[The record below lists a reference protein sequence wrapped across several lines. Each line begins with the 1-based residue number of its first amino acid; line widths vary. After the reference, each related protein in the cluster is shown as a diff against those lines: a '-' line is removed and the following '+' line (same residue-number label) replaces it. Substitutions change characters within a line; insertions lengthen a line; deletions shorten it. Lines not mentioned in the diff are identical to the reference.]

1 MTGGPPLPEH
11 PELRSIAEAFE
22 AAGISGEILDAQWC
36 VVFISSEEARIVGIE
51 PSDVGRFYGKGLP
64 RRQLEDSDYWA
75 TSDDSSRDWWKLNV
89 PIMRAYLEP
98 GDAAFDAVFGPLA
111 RAAARVEPVKPARA
125 WSSTHSFPDLEG
137 LRTSWLGD
145 TTFFDMRI
153 NNDAGEF
160 IGVLRLATPDAPDSL
175 LARMARGDRAM
186 HERMDAVRV
195 PARRPGSI
203 LFADLEA
210 SGELSRRLSSRGYF
224 ELVGSLTDLI
234 DSQVI
239 KQGGIVG
246 KHAGDGASALFLV
259 EQLGTSESEAA
270 SAAVRAA
277 RAIRDGA
284 SHLGPDDVDV
294 RVNVGI
300 HWGATLMVGQV
311 ATSGRLEVTALGD
324 EMNEAA
330 RIESAATGG
339 VALASKLLLERLE
352 PSAAADLGLDADA
365 LTYLTV
371 GELDGSSE
379 KAVRDAGSISVTPV

>member
-1 MTGGPPLPEH
+1 MSVGPPLPEQ
-11 PELRSIAEAFE
+11 PELRNIAEALE
-22 AAGISGEILDAQWC
+22 TAAISGEICDAKWR
-36 VVFISSEEARIVGIE
+36 VVFISSEEARIIGVD
-51 PSDVGRFYGKGLP
+51 PSEVGRFYGKGLP
-64 RRQLEDSDYWA
+64 VRQLEDSEYWA
-75 TSDDSSRDWWKLNV
+75 TTDTSSRDWWKLNV
-89 PIMRAYLEP
+89 PIMRAYLDP
-98 GDAAFDAVFGPLA
+98 GDDAFVEVFGPLA
-111 RAAARVEPVKPARA
+111 KAAARVEPGELIRA
-125 WSSTHSFPDLEG
+125 WSSTHSFPDHEG

-145 TTFFDMRI
+145 ITFFDMRL
-153 NNDAGEF
+153 NNDAGDF

-175 LARMARGDRAM
+175 LARLARGDRAM
-186 HERMDAVRV
+186 HERMDAVMI
-195 PARRPGSI
+195 PARRPASI

-224 ELVGSLTDLI
+224 DLVGHLTDLI

-259 EQLGTSESEAA
+259 EQLGNSESEAA

-284 SHLGPDDVDV
+284 TMLGPDDVDV

-311 ATSGRLEVTALGD
+311 ATGGRLEVTALGD

-330 RIESAATGG
+330 RIESAAKGG

-352 PSAAADLGLDADA
+352 PADAAELGLDPDEM
-365 LTYLTV
+365 TYVTV
-371 GELDGSSE
+371 GNLDGSSE
-379 KAVRDAGSISVTPV
+379 KAVRDAGSISVTAV